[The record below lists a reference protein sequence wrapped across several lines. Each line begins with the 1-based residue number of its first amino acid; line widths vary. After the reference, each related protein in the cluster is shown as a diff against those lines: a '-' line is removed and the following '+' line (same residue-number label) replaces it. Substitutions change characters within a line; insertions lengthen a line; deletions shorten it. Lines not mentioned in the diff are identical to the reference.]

1 MSVLCCARPRSA
13 LLRLL
18 HCDMMA
24 ERDAAHFHHFL
35 TPWDWDLE
43 CGHVIPVWCV
53 VTMGHWY
60 QGYGSIFIFLGE
72 GTQPWSLPSD
82 IQEKNHKTS
91 FWPIIVLV
99 VLCRPISGFDFGF
112 IFTQHH
118 ERGVRVIQST
128 CGQRMMERVLV
139 FLEQT
144 LRFPPSSCRPQSL
157 RQGLWSHL
165 LLQR

>member
-99 VLCRPISGFDFGF
+99 VLCRPISGFDFGLVWF
-112 IFTQHH
+112 LLSITGEGWGSFSQHVDKGWWK
-118 ERGVRVIQST
+118 E
-128 CGQRMMERVLV
+128 
-139 FLEQT
+139 
-144 LRFPPSSCRPQSL
+144 SSSF
-157 RQGLWSHL
+157 WSRL
-165 LLQR
+165 